1 MAFKDTFYDILKW
14 ALIIGVSIAIAI
26 LVIGSL
32 VIRDFDFIK
41 KCPTKFFTETLLF
54 GLFIGIPI
62 IFIGKMRQAETK
74 QTVLEFFMVFLK
86 VVALHIT
93 LQMSG
98 VYSQLYCKSR
108 TDPDYSTVSPKP
120 YIKNPFSP
128 IIKEGITWGTIIGAI
143 LLIIGSFAVRDVEY
157 IKKMPGT
164 FISEGVMLAF
174 FTTIPLL
181 LIGYNRY
188 AVSREKATQFFVV
201 FAAIA
206 AIHIGFQ
213 LSGVYSI
220 IYKNA

>member
-1 MAFKDTFYDILKW
+1 
-14 ALIIGVSIAIAI
+14 
-26 LVIGSL
+26 
-32 VIRDFDFIK
+32 
-41 KCPTKFFTETLLF
+41 
-54 GLFIGIPI
+54 
-62 IFIGKMRQAETK
+62 MRQAETK
-74 QTVLEFFMVFLK
+74 QSVLEFFMVFLK

-108 TDPDYSTVSPKP
+108 TDPDYNTVSPKP
-120 YIKNPFSP
+120 YIKNPFAP
-128 IIKEGITWGTIIGAI
+128 IVREGITWGTIIGVI
-143 LLIIGSFAVRDVEY
+143 LLIIGSLAVRDVEY

-164 FISEGVMLAF
+164 FIGEGVMLAF
-174 FTTIPLL
+174 FATIPLL

-188 AVSREKATQFFVV
+188 ALSKEKATQFFVV

-220 IYKNA
+220 IYKNE